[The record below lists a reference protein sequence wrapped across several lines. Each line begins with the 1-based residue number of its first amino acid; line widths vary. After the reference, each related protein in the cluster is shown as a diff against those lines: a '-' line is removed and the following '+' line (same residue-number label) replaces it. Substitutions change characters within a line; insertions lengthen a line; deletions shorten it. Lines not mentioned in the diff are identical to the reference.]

1 MAITALDQRT
11 ALVLIDLQKGI
22 AGSQTVPPAEGVVAN
37 AARLVKAFHA
47 AGLPVVAVNVSF
59 ASDFGDALKPRNER
73 KSATSRSAGWDEL
86 MPELELQPTD
96 IYVTKHNWSA
106 FYGTDLDLQLR
117 RRGITNIV
125 LAGIATS
132 IGVEGTARGA
142 HERAYNVTFA
152 SDAMSDRSMAAHEHS
167 LQVIFPMIGETG
179 TTEEIIAMLKG
190 NKAG

>member
-1 MAITALDQRT
+1 MAITALDPRT

-22 AGSQTVPPAEGVVAN
+22 AGSQTVPPAGGVVAN
-37 AARLVKAFHA
+37 AARLVKAFRA
-47 AGLPVVAVNVSF
+47 AGLPIVAVNVSF
-59 ASDFGDALKPRNER
+59 AKDGGDALKPRNE
-73 KSATSRSAGWDEL
+73 KNSATKPSPGWDEL
-86 MPELELQPTD
+86 MPELELQPAD
-96 IYVTKHNWSA
+96 IYITKHNWSA

-152 SDAMSDRSMAAHEHS
+152 KDAMSDRTLPAHEHS

-179 TTEEIIAMLKG
+179 TTEEIIEMLKSR
-190 NKAG
+190 

>member
-73 KSATSRSAGWDEL
+73 KSATSLSPGWDEL
-86 MPELELQPTD
+86 IPELELQPTD

-179 TTEEIIAMLKG
+179 TTEEIIAMLKR